1 MRAVKNLFA
10 LAIIVAVLGAGAV
23 VAFRVARGRPSVPE
37 QIKPDMVTVS
47 SAGAYL
53 YAAKA
58 GSHVILFDAGAD
70 PAGRGL
76 DDALSVLHASRGDV
90 SDLFLTHGHPDHLG
104 AAAGLGNA
112 KIHLGQADVPVAE
125 GHAPPDKLVVRV
137 IAKAQGVPP
146 VTVNAPLNGVA
157 AIDVGGGKVVKALP
171 VPGHTPGS
179 YAFLYDGVLFVGD
192 TMTFKQG
199 RLDKGPSLFDSDGE
213 QLKASIRNLK
223 AQLAGADI
231 DAVCA
236 GHGGCTPVGLGRTL
250 FDDFVGR
257 VAG

>member
-1 MRAVKNLFA
+1 MRALKNLLA
-10 LAIIVAVLGAGAV
+10 LVIIVAVLGAGAV

-37 QIKPDMVTVS
+37 QIKPDIVAVS

-53 YAAKA
+53 YAARA
-58 GSHVILFDAGAD
+58 GTHVVLFDAGAD
-70 PAGRGL
+70 PSGRGI
-76 DDALSVLHASRGDV
+76 DDALSALHAGRGDV
-90 SDLFLTHGHPDHLG
+90 SDLFLTHAHPDHLAG
-104 AAAGLGNA
+104 AAGLGSA
-112 KIHLGQADVPVAE
+112 KVHLGEADVPTAE
-125 GHAPPDKLVVRV
+125 GRAPQDKLVVRL

-146 VTVNAPLNGVA
+146 VTVGAPLNGVTT
-157 AIDVGGGKVVKALP
+157 IDLGGKVVKAFP

-199 RLDKGPSLFDSDGE
+199 RLDRGPSLFDSDGE
-213 QLKASIRNLK
+213 QLKASVRNLK
-223 AQLAGADI
+223 AQLAGADL

>member
-1 MRAVKNLFA
+1 MRALKNLLT
-10 LAIIVAVLGAGAV
+10 LAIIVAILGAGAV

-37 QIKPDMVTVS
+37 QIKPDIMAVS

-53 YAAKA
+53 YAARA
-58 GSHVILFDAGAD
+58 GTHVILFDAGAD
-70 PAGRGL
+70 PSGHGIDDVLSALRAG
-76 DDALSVLHASRGDV
+76 RGDV
-90 SDLFLTHGHPDHLG
+90 SDLFVTHAHPDHLAG
-104 AAAGLGNA
+104 AAGLASA
-112 KIHLGQADVPVAE
+112 KIHLGEADVPTAE
-125 GHAPPDKLVVRV
+125 GRAPQDKLLVRL
-137 IAKAQGVPP
+137 IAKAEGVSP
-146 VTVNAPLNGVA
+146 VLVGAPLKGVA
-157 AIDVGGGKVVKALP
+157 AIDVGGGKVVKAFP

-179 YAFLYDGVLFVGD
+179 YVFLYDGVLFVGD

-199 RLDKGPSLFDSDGE
+199 RLDRGPSFFDSDSE
-213 QLKASIRNLK
+213 QLKASVRGLK
-223 AQLAGADI
+223 SQLAGADL

>member
-1 MRAVKNLFA
+1 MRTLKNLFT
-10 LAIIVAVLGAGAV
+10 LAIIVAILGAGAV
-23 VAFRVARGRPSVPE
+23 VAFRVARGRPSAPE
-37 QIKPDMVTVS
+37 QIKRDMMAVS

-53 YAAKA
+53 YAARA
-58 GSHVILFDAGAD
+58 GTHVVLFDAGAD
-70 PAGRGL
+70 PAGRGI
-76 DDALSVLHASRGDV
+76 DDALSALHAGRGDV
-90 SDLFLTHGHPDHLG
+90 TDLFVTHGHPDHLG
-104 AAAGLGNA
+104 GAAGLGSA
-112 KIHLGQADVPVAE
+112 KVHLGEPDVAVAE
-125 GHAPPDKLVVRV
+125 GRAPQDKLVVRL
-137 IAKAQGVPP
+137 IAKAEGVPP
-146 VTVNAPLNGVA
+146 VTVGAPLTGVA

-179 YAFLYDGVLFVGD
+179 YVFLYDGVLFVGD

-199 RLDKGPSLFDSDGE
+199 RLDKGPSLFDSDSE
-213 QLKASIRNLK
+213 QLKASVRNLK

-250 FDDFVGR
+250 FDDFVTR